1 MWDSLFG
8 IANIWALVCWVALI
22 LLPRAPF
29 AQSAIFYVGIGLL
42 CLAYA
47 VLLVLLVTGTLDG
60 GAVEGAGESNF
71 QTIEG
76 VRGIFI
82 SDGGVT
88 VSWIHYLALDL
99 FAGLWI
105 AKDADQKG
113 FSRLL
118 QAPVLLLT
126 FVAGPAGL
134 LLWLAIREGR
144 ARRGAR
150 RRRGPGT

>member
-8 IANIWALVCWVALI
+8 LANIWAMVCWAALI
-22 LLPRAPF
+22 LLPRGAF
-29 AQSAIFYVGIGLL
+29 VQSAVFYAGIGLL

-47 VLLVLLVTGTLDG
+47 VLLVLVTGGIVDAAPVDG
-60 GAVEGAGESNF
+60 GGQASF
-71 QTIEG
+71 TTIEG
-76 VRGIFI
+76 VRGIFM

-88 VSWIHYLALDL
+88 VGWIHYLALDL

-105 AKDADQKG
+105 AKDADQKS
-113 FSRLL
+113 FSRLV

-134 LLWLAIREGR
+134 LLWLVIREKR
-144 ARRGAR
+144 ARKGAR
-150 RRRGPGT
+150 SKS

>member
-8 IANIWALVCWVALI
+8 IANIWAMVCWAMLI
-22 LLPRAPF
+22 LAPRGAF
-29 AQSAIFYVGIGLL
+29 VQSAVFYAGIGLL

-47 VLLVLLVTGTLDG
+47 VLLVLVTGGMIDAVPVTG
-60 GAVEGAGESNF
+60 GGPANF
-71 QTIEG
+71 TTIEG
-76 VRGIFI
+76 VRGIFM

-88 VSWIHYLALDL
+88 VGWIHYLALDL

-105 AKDADQKG
+105 AKDADQKS
-113 FSRLL
+113 FSRLV

-134 LLWLAIREGR
+134 LLWLIIRERR
-144 ARRGAR
+144 ARKGAR
-150 RRRGPGT
+150 TRA

>member
-8 IANIWALVCWVALI
+8 LANIWALVCWAALI
-22 LLPRAPF
+22 LAPRGAF
-29 AQSAIFYVGIGLL
+29 VQSAVFYAGIGLL

-47 VLLVLLVTGTLDG
+47 VLLVLVTSGAIDPAPTGDG
-60 GAVEGAGESNF
+60 GGASF
-71 QTIEG
+71 QSIEG
-76 VRGIFI
+76 VRGIFM

-88 VSWIHYLALDL
+88 VGWIHYLALDL

-113 FSRLL
+113 FSRWL

-134 LLWLAIREGR
+134 LLWFFIREGR
-144 ARRGAR
+144 ARKGAR
-150 RRRGPGT
+150 KMT

>member
-8 IANIWALVCWVALI
+8 IANVWAMACWAGLI
-22 LLPRAPF
+22 LLPRGPF
-29 AQSAIFYVGIGLL
+29 VQSAIFYAGVGLL

-47 VLLVLLVTGTLDG
+47 VLLVLVTGGFVDAAPVEGG
-60 GAVEGAGESNF
+60 GAASF
-71 QTIEG
+71 TTIEG
-76 VRGIFI
+76 VRGIFM

-88 VSWIHYLALDL
+88 VGWIHYLALDL

-105 AKDADQKG
+105 ARDADQKD
-113 FSRLL
+113 FSRLV

-134 LLWLAIREGR
+134 LLWFIIREKR
-144 ARRGAR
+144 ARKGAR
-150 RRRGPGT
+150 RKP

>member
-1 MWDSLFG
+1 MWDNLFG
-8 IANIWALVCWVALI
+8 IANIWALVCWAALI
-22 LLPRAPF
+22 LLPRGPF
-29 AQSAIFYVGIGLL
+29 VQSAIFYAGIGLL

-47 VLLVLLVTGTLDG
+47 VLLVLLLIGTLDSA
-60 GAVEGAGESNF
+60 AVEGEGAGNF

-76 VRGIFI
+76 VRGIFM

-88 VSWIHYLALDL
+88 VGWIHYLALDL

-105 AKDADQKG
+105 AKDADQKE
-113 FSRLL
+113 FSRLV

-134 LLWLAIREGR
+134 LLWLAVREGR
-144 ARRGAR
+144 ARRAAR
-150 RRRGPGT
+150 RRQGVGT